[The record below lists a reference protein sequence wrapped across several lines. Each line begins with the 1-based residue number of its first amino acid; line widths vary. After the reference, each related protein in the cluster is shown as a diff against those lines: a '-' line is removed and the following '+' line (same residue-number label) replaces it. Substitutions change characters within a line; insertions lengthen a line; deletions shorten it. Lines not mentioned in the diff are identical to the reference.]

1 MTTAIRPLNRQE
13 AVFYFWLAALLWL
26 GIALV
31 AVIVW
36 AVVSV
41 SGTRLTRLGLVADFP
56 PRAQP
61 YYLLVEIKGQP
72 FVAVYLVNT
81 GAQILALNAENTSR
95 NSLFSC
101 SERVVWVPI
110 NKRFE
115 GPCTGNKF
123 ALDGKWISSFN
134 NPRRGLDSFPLE
146 VRDGEIWLDLNQ
158 SILGDETPHAVF
170 TPRP

>member
-1 MTTAIRPLNRQE
+1 MTTAIRSLNRQE
-13 AVFYFWLAALLWL
+13 VTFYFWFAALLWL
-26 GIALV
+26 GVALV
-31 AVIVW
+31 AVIIW
-36 AVVSV
+36 AVASV

-61 YYLLVEIKGQP
+61 YYLPVEVPGQTSK
-72 FVAVYLVNT
+72 AVYLVNT
-81 GAQILALNAENTSR
+81 GAEILALNAENMGKHP
-95 NSLFSC
+95 LFSC
-101 SERVVWVPI
+101 AERVVWVPT

-146 VRDGEIWLDLNQ
+146 VRDGEIWIDLNQ
-158 SILGDETPHAVF
+158 PILGDKTPHAVF

>member
-1 MTTAIRPLNRQE
+1 MTTAIRSLNRQE
-13 AVFYFWLAALLWL
+13 ATFYFLFAALFL
-26 GIALV
+26 GGVALV
-31 AVIVW
+31 AVLFW
-36 AVVSV
+36 AVASA

-61 YYLLVEIKGQP
+61 YYLPVKVPGQP
-72 FVAVYLVNT
+72 SRAVYLVNT
-81 GAQILALNAENTSR
+81 GAQILALNAENR
-95 NSLFSC
+95 GKDPRHSC
-101 SERVVWVPI
+101 AERVVWVPT

-146 VRDGEIWLDLNQ
+146 VREGEIWIDLNQ
-158 SILGDETPHAVF
+158 PILGEETPHAVF
-170 TPRP
+170 TLRP